1 MRADNPFWAD
11 GARAWSFALLCLRV
25 ERVPAALKYCQ
36 RVLGGIHAQFY
47 PLAVVPSKLETLCRF
62 FTQPSELRRVMD
74 HQIRAG
80 TRVALGLVHS
90 HWPGVNLDEVVQGP
104 PGGRDQSMDGHYA
117 AVDGLAGRIVTRVV
131 EESDRSLGAHIMAKQ
146 EPKD

>member
-1 MRADNPFWAD
+1 
-11 GARAWSFALLCLRV
+11 
-25 ERVPAALKYCQ
+25 
-36 RVLGGIHAQFY
+36 
-47 PLAVVPSKLETLCRF
+47 
-62 FTQPSELRRVMD
+62 MD

-80 TRVALGLVHS
+80 ARAALGLVHS

-104 PGGRDQSMDGHYA
+104 PGDREQSMDGHYA
-117 AVDGLAGRIVTRVV
+117 AVDGLAGRIVARVV